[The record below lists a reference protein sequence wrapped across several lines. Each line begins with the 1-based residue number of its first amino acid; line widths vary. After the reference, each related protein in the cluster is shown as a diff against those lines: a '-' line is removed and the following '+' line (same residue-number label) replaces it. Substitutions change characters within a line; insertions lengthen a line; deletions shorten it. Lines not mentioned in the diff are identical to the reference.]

1 MSTISC
7 VLETIGSA
15 EQLGSV
21 DCADNVEPLVA
32 VLAGGGL
39 LARFASDEPGS
50 PRSPHRHLVNRDFA
64 IAS

>member
-21 DCADNVEPLVA
+21 DCADNVNL
-32 VLAGGGL
+32 
-39 LARFASDEPGS
+39 S
-50 PRSPHRHLVNRDFA
+50 
-64 IAS
+64 